1 MAGSTIIEVSKA
13 NLQNSH
19 NGKPITLIEVSQM
32 ITYSKENKSII
43 GWKCYSDNDV
53 QISDVNLRQICIS
66 DDDDEL
72 KIINLDNKQQNI
84 ELEFDE
90 FNCGPFYCT
99 FNTKNEFIFCSDV
112 SGRNDVDHKIIW
124 IYSTQPTK
132 NNKWICKSIYKIPN
146 DFRLISAS
154 NYDKLYLFSN
164 HEWNI
169 ITEKSTKIFIED
181 VNEIKKDVK
190 ILSDGKFICLR
201 ISDRIII
208 YSIELEIL
216 IASLDKNN
224 VIQLYKFMEHPG
236 LYPLLLPLLLCDD
249 VQDTGANRKSIMK
262 HCWKEYLDHNQIPN
276 EYQSKT
282 TTNYAFVILTDYI
295 RKIKLENLPKL
306 NFSYQNFD
314 GLNNNSDEGSD
325 SNKLNNEN
333 DKVIEVLDEDAKK
346 INKKKLFVNPYI
358 YVICALF
365 QEDLSKPTNPEEII
379 KNSIKWKIEI
389 VERAIEKEVEIIK
402 LIKLQ
407 VFKKSSASVEWDL
420 ICESYSHSQ
429 SEEIV
434 IYGIKL
440 FNENNI
446 VILTTLGLFIYN
458 FNENSKTISLNYSN
472 SLKSNTDKR
481 EKYEKDLK
489 YYLKKVFSKPLP
501 NYDDIEISDELFM
514 NYIKASLL
522 KYGVDLLSF
531 AIKEHKLELIESI
544 YEECLTHFKE
554 DKNDRMF

>member
-19 NGKPITLIEVSQM
+19 N
-32 ITYSKENKSII
+32 
-43 GWKCYSDNDV
+43 DNDV

-90 FNCGPFYCT
+90 FNC
-99 FNTKNEFIFCSDV
+99 
-112 SGRNDVDHKIIW
+112 VD
-124 IYSTQPTK
+124 
-132 NNKWICKSIYKIPN
+132 
-146 DFRLISAS
+146 F
-154 NYDKLYLFSN
+154 
-164 HEWNI
+164 
-169 ITEKSTKIFIED
+169 TKIFIED

-249 VQDTGANRKSIMK
+249 VQDTGAN
-262 HCWKEYLDHNQIPN
+262 H
-276 EYQSKT
+276 
-282 TTNYAFVILTDYI
+282 YI

-407 VFKKSSASVEWDL
+407 VFKK
-420 ICESYSHSQ
+420 
-429 SEEIV
+429 
-434 IYGIKL
+434 IKL
-440 FNENNI
+440 F
-446 VILTTLGLFIYN
+446 L
-458 FNENSKTISLNYSN
+458 
-472 SLKSNTDKR
+472 
-481 EKYEKDLK
+481 
-489 YYLKKVFSKPLP
+489 
-501 NYDDIEISDELFM
+501 
-514 NYIKASLL
+514 
-522 KYGVDLLSF
+522 
-531 AIKEHKLELIESI
+531 
-544 YEECLTHFKE
+544 
-554 DKNDRMF
+554 